1 MMTAEDYY
9 LKGNQFRKMGNYP
22 EAINNYIEAIE
33 LDPESPAKEA
43 KRMLDDVLEFYCKDF
58 YNP

>member
-1 MMTAEDYY
+1 MTAEDYY
-9 LKGNQFRKMGNYP
+9 LRGNQFRQMGNYP
-22 EAINNYIEAIE
+22 EAINNYVEAME

>member
-1 MMTAEDYY
+1 MTAEDYY

>member
-9 LKGNQFRKMGNYP
+9 LRGNQFRKMGNYP

>member
-1 MMTAEDYY
+1 MTAEDYY
-9 LKGNQFRKMGNYP
+9 LRGNQFRKMGNYP
-22 EAINNYIEAIE
+22 EAINNYIEAME

-43 KRMLDDVLEFYCKDF
+43 KSMLDDVLEFYCKDF